1 MPKPQRAIVLLLDS
15 LNRHML
21 GCYGGQE
28 FSTPNIDRLAK
39 RSQVFTNH
47 YTGSLPCMPAR
58 HDILC
63 GALDF
68 LWKPWGSVELWER
81 PITYDLKRQGIVTKL
96 VTDHPHLFETGGE
109 NYHTDFFAWDY
120 LRGHESDPWRTR
132 VDPSWQGAP
141 TMPAATKYPDKA
153 SAYDLSRTYFRE
165 EQDYPGPK
173 TMQATADWLK
183 DHGRHH
189 ESFLLFVDEFD
200 PHEPFDTPEPWASL
214 YEDDW
219 ADERIIW
226 PPYATDTI
234 ANGVISA
241 RQAKHIRNNYGAKL
255 SMIDHWLGRVL
266 DILDTENYWQDTM
279 VILCTDHGHYLGE
292 KDIFGKPRVM
302 QYEPLGHTPLMI
314 AYPGA
319 APKPINQLT
328 TNVDLYATLADL
340 FDVTPNHKTHGVSL
354 LPAITA
360 NQKST
365 RDWALGGIFG
375 NWVQIQDGR
384 YKYARAPVG
393 DNFPLSM
400 WSNRWSTMPVPYYP
414 GLRLPEPDA
423 RAYLDYMPGSKIPVI
438 RQPFQSGD
446 MLPFWSLGGSTDDH
460 YLFDIENDPEESE
473 NLIGTAQE
481 SRVIDLLET
490 ALHEI
495 EAPKEQA
502 QRLGLPSGR

>member
-1 MPKPQRAIVLLLDS
+1 
-15 LNRHML
+15 
-21 GCYGGQE
+21 
-28 FSTPNIDRLAK
+28 
-39 RSQVFTNH
+39 
-47 YTGSLPCMPAR
+47 
-58 HDILC
+58 
-63 GALDF
+63 
-68 LWKPWGSVELWER
+68 
-81 PITYDLKRQGIVTKL
+81 
-96 VTDHPHLFETGGE
+96 
-109 NYHTDFFAWDY
+109 
-120 LRGHESDPWRTR
+120 
-132 VDPSWQGAP
+132 
-141 TMPAATKYPDKA
+141 MPAATKYPDKA

-266 DILDTENYWQDTM
+266 DMLDTENYWQDTM

-481 SRVIDLLET
+481 SRMIDLLET